1 MDLSQPELERT
12 LSVVD
17 GIYKHVHFNGLLG
30 TYDDGLAWLK
40 KTANTRKPKWIL
52 WIGSSI
58 GNLDRI
64 EAAEFLQG
72 FSDVLQDRDSMLI
85 GIDACQESDK
95 VYHAYNDERGTTHK
109 FVLNGLMHANKL
121 MGKEVFRKDDWK
133 VIGEYDETAGRHQAF
148 CSPVR
153 DVMVEET
160 LIRAGERIRIEES
173 YKYSLLQSNELWQHA
188 GLQVQARFGNRTND
202 YRKLVSYYK

>member
-12 LSVVD
+12 LSAVD

-40 KTANTRKPKWIL
+40 KTANTGKSKWIL

-85 GIDACQESDK
+85 GIDACQESDR
-95 VYHAYNDERGTTHK
+95 VYHAYNDERGTTHQ

-160 LIRAGERIRIEES
+160 LIRAGEKIRIEES